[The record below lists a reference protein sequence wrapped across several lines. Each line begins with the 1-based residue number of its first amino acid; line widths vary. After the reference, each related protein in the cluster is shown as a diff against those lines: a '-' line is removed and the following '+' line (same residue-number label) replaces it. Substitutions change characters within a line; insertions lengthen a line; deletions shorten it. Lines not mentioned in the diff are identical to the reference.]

1 MTCKDCIHYD
11 TCYHIEHYGRLV
23 ETDEPCGGFKNKADF
38 VGGSDY
44 QPYGYV
50 RFVPD
55 GVLEDEAF
63 SDELEGT
70 KLFVLEKIIEVMR
83 REAAENPDFF
93 IIGRAKSGDPLTCN
107 SVGLKVYLPSSRRK
121 ERNKE

>member
-1 MTCKDCIHYD
+1 MATCKDCIHYD
-11 TCYHIEHYGRLV
+11 TCYHIEHYGRLG
-23 ETDEPCGGFKNKADF
+23 ETDEPCGGFKNKADY

-55 GVLEDEAF
+55 EVLEDEAF

-107 SVGLKVYLPSSRRK
+107 SVGLKIYLPKRRDA
-121 ERNKE
+121 E